1 MTKNNKKDV
10 TEMRSATTNLTADSL
25 MELIAQFP
33 LQRLRTAADHSKAK
47 TLVLR
52 FSRTKLLRGTAD
64 YLDVLI
70 DLIADFEKRSG
81 RTADT
86 SDILLADLVRHR
98 MEERGMSVSGLAREI
113 GVPQSNLSEM
123 LAGKRGW
130 SKTAIR
136 GLVKG
141 LNIRAERLL
150 G

>member
-1 MTKNNKKDV
+1 M
-10 TEMRSATTNLTADSL
+10 LTATKKNAPDSY
-25 MELIAQFP
+25 MELIGQFP
-33 LQRLRTAADHSKAK
+33 LRRLRTATDHSKAK

-52 FSRTKLLRGTAD
+52 LSRPKLPRGTAD

-81 RTADT
+81 HLADT
-86 SDILLADLVRHR
+86 SDLSTAELVRHR

-123 LAGKRGW
+123 LGGKRGW
-130 SKTAIR
+130 SKAAIR
-136 GLVKG
+136 GLVRE
-141 LNIRAERLL
+141 LNIQAERLL

>member
-1 MTKNNKKDV
+1 
-10 TEMRSATTNLTADSL
+10 
-25 MELIAQFP
+25 
-33 LQRLRTAADHSKAK
+33 
-47 TLVLR
+47 
-52 FSRTKLLRGTAD
+52 
-64 YLDVLI
+64 
-70 DLIADFEKRSG
+70 
-81 RTADT
+81 
-86 SDILLADLVRHR
+86 
-98 MEERGMSVSGLAREI
+98 MSVSALAREI